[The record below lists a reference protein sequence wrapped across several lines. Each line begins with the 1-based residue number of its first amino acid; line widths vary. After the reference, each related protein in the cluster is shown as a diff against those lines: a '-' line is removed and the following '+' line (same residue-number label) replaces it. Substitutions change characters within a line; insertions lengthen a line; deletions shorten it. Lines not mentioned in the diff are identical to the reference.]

1 MTVAIGIASIALF
14 LFAFWRLDL
23 VRVAAGALAT
33 ARTALA
39 TMRDGSLDDATREKR
54 VQAAS
59 IRLTGAFVSIA
70 VRGAVALGV
79 SLLPIW
85 LGDVSGLAAGGEVI
99 GFLSRWDVILIASAV
114 IVAGY
119 ALRARLSAQRS

>member
-119 ALRARLSAQRS
+119 VLRARLSAQRS

>member
-99 GFLSRWDVILIASAV
+99 GFLSRWDVILVASAV

-119 ALRARLSAQRS
+119 VLRARLSAQRS

>member
-23 VRVAAGALAT
+23 VRVSSGAVTT

-39 TMRDGSLDDATREKR
+39 AMRDESLDDAAREKA

-85 LGDVSGLAAGGEVI
+85 LGDVGGLAPGDEVI
-99 GFLSRWDVILIASAV
+99 NFLSRWDVILIASVV

-119 ALRARLSAQRS
+119 VLRARLSAQRS

>member
-1 MTVAIGIASIALF
+1 MIAAIGIASIAVF
-14 LFAFWRLDL
+14 LFAFWLLDL
-23 VRVAAGALAT
+23 VRVASGAIMIAHEALAT
-33 ARTALA
+33 I
-39 TMRDGSLDDATREKR
+39 RDEALDDAVREKA

-59 IRLTGAFVSIA
+59 IKLMGAFVSIA
-70 VRGAVALGV
+70 LRGALALGA

-85 LGDVSGLAAGGEVI
+85 LADLGGLAPGNEVI

-119 ALRARLSAQRS
+119 VLCARLWAPRS

>member
-23 VRVAAGALAT
+23 VRVAASALAT

-99 GFLSRWDVILIASAV
+99 GFLSRWDVILVASAV

-119 ALRARLSAQRS
+119 VLRARLSAQRS